1 MEQERIS
8 PQLVLSILGVEQ
20 IMNEPFSISQMKK
33 FAMQKINQLIK

>member
-20 IMNEPFSISQMKK
+20 IMNEPFSIFSDEEVCNAKTK
-33 FAMQKINQLIK
+33 STH